1 MKLIIRYNDIGQ
13 SLGKENEMNRSK
25 NWMRGLVVLGGAV
38 WLLTVPFS
46 AMAAKPELKG
56 KFEILKDE
64 PSTHQPG
71 KVRVME
77 FADFYCPH
85 CHHFEETGV
94 PLLLKEFG
102 NKVEV
107 TMVGFPVIPGKLPTA
122 FDMYEQAK
130 MMGKGDQM
138 KAILFRTIHKDKVDG
153 VLDRSIRALL
163 IKEAGLDVTTF
174 EAGLESGKPAKL
186 FEEGRRWGER
196 IKVSSTPSLLL
207 DGNIKV
213 DGANMTPENVVII
226 IRSILEAD
234 AKK

>member
-1 MKLIIRYNDIGQ
+1 M
-13 SLGKENEMNRSK
+13 
-25 NWMRGLVVLGGAV
+25 GGRATAV
-38 WLLTVPFS
+38 WKRMLLLVGAIGLLAVPFS
-46 AMAAKPELKG
+46 AQAAKPELKG

-64 PSTHQPG
+64 PSTHQLG
-71 KVRVME
+71 KVKIIE

-94 PLLLKEFG
+94 TLLRKEFG
-102 NKVEV
+102 DKVEI

-130 MMGKGDQM
+130 LMGKGDQM
-138 KAILFRTIHKDKVDG
+138 KTVLFRTIHKEKLDG
-153 VLDRSIRALL
+153 VLDRSIRSLL
-163 IKEAGLDVTTF
+163 INEVGLDVKAF

-213 DGANMTPENVVII
+213 DGVNMTPENVVTIV
-226 IRSILEAD
+226 RSILEAD

>member
-1 MKLIIRYNDIGQ
+1 MSGFTMSRWKGML
-13 SLGKENEMNRSK
+13 
-25 NWMRGLVVLGGAV
+25 LVVGAMG
-38 WLLTVPFS
+38 LLMLPFS
-46 AMAAKPELKG
+46 AAAAKPELNG

-64 PSTHQPG
+64 SSTHQRG
-71 KVRVME
+71 KVKIIE

-94 PLLLKEFG
+94 TLLRKEFG
-102 NKVEV
+102 DKVEI

-130 MMGKGDQM
+130 LMGKGDQM
-138 KAILFRTIHKDKVDG
+138 KTVLFRTIHKEKLDG
-153 VLDRSIRALL
+153 VLDRSIRSLL
-163 IKEAGLDVTTF
+163 INEVGLDVKAF
-174 EAGLESGKPAKL
+174 EVGLESGKPAKL

-213 DGANMTPENVVII
+213 DGVNMTPENVVTIV
-226 IRSILEAD
+226 RSILDAD

>member
-1 MKLIIRYNDIGQ
+1 
-13 SLGKENEMNRSK
+13 MNRSQK
-25 NWMRGLVVLGGAV
+25 WMRGLVVLVGAV
-38 WLLTVPFS
+38 GLLSVPFN
-46 AMAAKPELKG
+46 AMAAKLELKG
-56 KFEILKDE
+56 KFEILKEE

-71 KVRVME
+71 KVKVME

-102 NKVEV
+102 NKVEI
-107 TMVGFPVIPGKLPTA
+107 TMVGFPVIQGKLPTA

-163 IKEAGLDVTTF
+163 IREAGLDVTTF
-174 EAGLESGKPAKL
+174 EAGLESGKPARL

-213 DGANMTPENVVII
+213 DGANMTPENVVTI
-226 IRSILEAD
+226 IRSILDAD

>member
-1 MKLIIRYNDIGQ
+1 MESRTLSTWKVML
-13 SLGKENEMNRSK
+13 
-25 NWMRGLVVLGGAV
+25 LVVGAIG
-38 WLLTVPFS
+38 LCSVPFS
-46 AMAAKPELKG
+46 AQAAKPELKG
-56 KFEILKDE
+56 RFEILKDE
-64 PSTHQPG
+64 PSAHQPG
-71 KVRVME
+71 KVKVIE

-102 NKVEV
+102 NKVEI
-107 TMVGFPVIPGKLPTA
+107 TMVGFPVIPGKLPTP

-130 MMGKGDQM
+130 LMGKGDQM
-138 KAILFRTIHKDKVDG
+138 KAVLFRTIHKEKLDG
-153 VLDRSIRALL
+153 VLDRSIRSLL
-163 IKEAGLDVTTF
+163 IKEVGLDVSAF

-213 DGANMTPENVVII
+213 DGVNMTPENVVTIV
-226 IRSILEAD
+226 RSILEAD
-234 AKK
+234 LKK

>member
-1 MKLIIRYNDIGQ
+1 MNGRTKSIWMGVLMMVGVIGYVHA
-13 SLGKENEMNRSK
+13 S
-25 NWMRGLVVLGGAV
+25 V
-38 WLLTVPFS
+38 S
-46 AMAAKPELKG
+46 AAAAKPELKG

-71 KVRVME
+71 KVKVIE

-102 NKVEV
+102 DKVEV
-107 TMVGFPVIPGKLPTA
+107 TMVGFPVIPGKLPTP

-130 MMGKGDQM
+130 LMGKGDQM
-138 KAILFRTIHKDKVDG
+138 KAVLFRIIHKEKLDG
-153 VLDRSIRALL
+153 VLDRSIRSML
-163 IKEAGLDVTTF
+163 IREVGLDANMF
-174 EAGLESGKPAKL
+174 EMGLESGKPAKL
-186 FEEGRRWGER
+186 FEEGRRLGER

-213 DGANMTPENVVII
+213 DGANMTPENVVTI
-226 IRSILEAD
+226 IRSILDAD

>member
-1 MKLIIRYNDIGQ
+1 
-13 SLGKENEMNRSK
+13 MNRSQK
-25 NWMRGLVVLGGAV
+25 WMRRFVVLVGAV
-38 WLLTVPFS
+38 WLLTV
-46 AMAAKPELKG
+46 AVNATAAKPEFKG
-56 KFEILKDE
+56 QFEILKDE
-64 PSTHQPG
+64 ASTHQPG
-71 KVRVME
+71 KVKVVE

-94 PLLLKEFG
+94 PLLQKEFG
-102 NKVEV
+102 NRVDI

-130 MMGKGDQM
+130 LMGKGDQM
-138 KAILFRTIHKDKVDG
+138 RAILFRTIHKDKVDG

-163 IKEAGLDVTTF
+163 IKEAGLDVAAF
-174 EAGLESGKPAKL
+174 EAGLESGKPARL

-213 DGANMTPENVVII
+213 DGVNMNQENVVTI

-234 AKK
+234 GKR

>member
-1 MKLIIRYNDIGQ
+1 MK
-13 SLGKENEMNRSK
+13 NRTRSR
-25 NWMRGLVVLGGAV
+25 WTAVVWAMGVAGLVLAPLVAQA
-38 WLLTVPFS
+38 T
-46 AMAAKPELKG
+46 KPELKG

-64 PSTHQPG
+64 TSTHQPG
-71 KVRVME
+71 KVRVIE

-94 PLLLKEFG
+94 PLLVKEFG
-102 NKVEV
+102 NRIEI
-107 TMVGFPVIPGKLPTA
+107 TMVGFPVIHGKLPTP

-138 KAILFRTIHKDKVDG
+138 KAVLFRTIHKEKLDG
-153 VLDRSIRALL
+153 VLDRSIRSLL
-163 IKEAGLDVTTF
+163 IKEVGLDVAAF
-174 EAGLESGKPAKL
+174 EAGMESGKPAKL

-196 IKVSSTPSLLL
+196 IKVSSTPSILI

-213 DGANMTPENVVII
+213 DGVNMTPENVLTI

>member
-1 MKLIIRYNDIGQ
+1 MSGRRTSRWKGTL
-13 SLGKENEMNRSK
+13 L
-25 NWMRGLVVLGGAV
+25 VLGAIG
-38 WLLTVPFS
+38 LLGVPFS
-46 AMAAKPELKG
+46 TAAAKPELKG

-71 KVRVME
+71 KVKIIA

-94 PLLLKEFG
+94 PLLRKEFG
-102 NKVEV
+102 EKVEI
-107 TMVGFPVIPGKLPTA
+107 TMVGFPVIPGKLPTP

-130 MMGKGDQM
+130 LMGKGDQM
-138 KAILFRTIHKDKVDG
+138 KAVLFRTIHKEKLDG
-153 VLDRSIRALL
+153 VLDRSIRSLL
-163 IKEAGLDVTTF
+163 IKEAGLDVNAF
-174 EAGLESGKPAKL
+174 EAGLESGKPARL

-213 DGANMTPENVVII
+213 DGVNMTPENVVTIV
-226 IRSILEAD
+226 RSILEAD
-234 AKK
+234 GKR

>member
-1 MKLIIRYNDIGQ
+1 MNGRMTSMWTVVMMVMGVIGF
-13 SLGKENEMNRSK
+13 LGAP
-25 NWMRGLVVLGGAV
+25 V
-38 WLLTVPFS
+38 S
-46 AMAAKPELKG
+46 AQAAKPELKG
-56 KFEILKDE
+56 KFELLKDE

-71 KVRVME
+71 KVNAIV

-85 CHHFEETGV
+85 CHHFEEIGV
-94 PLLLKEFG
+94 PMLLKEFG

-107 TMVGFPVIPGKLPTA
+107 TMLGFPVIPGKLPTV

-130 MMGKGDQM
+130 LMGKGDQM
-138 KAILFRTIHKDKVDG
+138 KTILFRTIHKDKVDG
-153 VLDRSIRALL
+153 VLDRSMRSLL
-163 IKEAGLDVTTF
+163 IKEAGLDINVF
-174 EAGLESGKPAKL
+174 EAGMESGKPAKL
-186 FEEGRRWGER
+186 FEEGRRLGER

-213 DGANMTPENVVII
+213 DGANMVPENVVTI

>member
-1 MKLIIRYNDIGQ
+1 MNGRATSLWKILFAVIGTI
-13 SLGKENEMNRSK
+13 
-25 NWMRGLVVLGGAV
+25 GLFGAP
-38 WLLTVPFS
+38 WS
-46 AMAAKPELKG
+46 AQAAKPELKG

-64 PSTHQPG
+64 PSTHQVG
-71 KVRVME
+71 KVKVIE

-107 TMVGFPVIPGKLPTA
+107 TMVGFPVIPGKLPTP

-130 MMGKGDQM
+130 LMGKGDQM
-138 KAILFRTIHKDKVDG
+138 KAVLFRTIHKEKLDG
-153 VLDRSIRALL
+153 VLDRSIRAML
-163 IKEAGLDVTTF
+163 IREVGLDVAAF
-174 EAGLESGKPAKL
+174 EAGLESGKPARL

-196 IKVSSTPSLLL
+196 IKVSSTPSILI

-213 DGANMTPENVVII
+213 DGANMTPENVVTI
-226 IRSILEAD
+226 IRSILEND
-234 AKK
+234 AKR

>member
-1 MKLIIRYNDIGQ
+1 MNGRTL
-13 SLGKENEMNRSK
+13 SMGKCILM
-25 NWMRGLVVLGGAV
+25 VVGVMGVFAA
-38 WLLTVPFS
+38 PFS
-46 AMAAKPELKG
+46 AQATKPELKG

-71 KVRVME
+71 KVKVIE

-94 PLLLKEFG
+94 PLLQKEFG
-102 NKVEV
+102 NKIEI
-107 TMVGFPVIPGKLPTA
+107 TMVGFPVIPGKLPTP

-130 MMGKGDQM
+130 LMGKGDRM
-138 KAILFRTIHKDKVDG
+138 KEILFRTIHKDKVDG
-153 VLDRSIRALL
+153 VLDRSIRSLL
-163 IKEAGLDVTTF
+163 IKEAGLDVTAF

-213 DGANMTPENVVII
+213 DGADMTPENVITIV
-226 IRSILEAD
+226 RSILEAD